1 MVARLALRSAL
12 RIVSSAALKT
22 ASIGASR
29 SASRIVVKSWGPR
42 AGGRVEPSR
51 ARSRDAG
58 GLDLGLGLEGLYW
71 KLVRNVWSGYS
82 NRMHCL

>member
-12 RIVSSAALKT
+12 RIVSSTALKT

-51 ARSRDAG
+51 ARPSQA
-58 GLDLGLGLEGLYW
+58 E
-71 KLVRNVWSGYS
+71 
-82 NRMHCL
+82 